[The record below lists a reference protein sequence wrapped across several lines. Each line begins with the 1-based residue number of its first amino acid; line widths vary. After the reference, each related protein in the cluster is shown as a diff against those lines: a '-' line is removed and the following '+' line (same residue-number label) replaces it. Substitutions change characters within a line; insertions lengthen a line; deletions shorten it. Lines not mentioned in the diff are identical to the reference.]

1 MSKSSSPMKKYARFS
16 GIVIQMGVII
26 GLFSWLGTY
35 IDETYKTENIWTIIL
50 ALSGVFLAMYVV
62 IKEVI
67 NSSKEDE

>member
-1 MSKSSSPMKKYARFS
+1 MSKPSSPMKKYARFS

>member
-1 MSKSSSPMKKYARFS
+1 MGKPSSPMKKYARFS

-35 IDETYKTENIWTIIL
+35 LDEKYQTENIWTIIL
-50 ALSGVFLAMYVV
+50 ALSGVFLAMYIV

-67 NSSKEDE
+67 KTSQDDE

>member
-1 MSKSSSPMKKYARFS
+1 MKKYARFS

-26 GLFSWLGTY
+26 GLFSWFGTY
-35 IDETYKTENIWTIIL
+35 LDERYKTENIWTIVL
-50 ALSGVFLAMYVV
+50 ALSGVFLAMYLV

>member
-35 IDETYKTENIWTIIL
+35 LDDRYKTENIWAIVL
-50 ALSGVFLAMYVV
+50 ALSGVFLAMYLV

>member
-1 MSKSSSPMKKYARFS
+1 MKKYARFS